1 MVKGAFLTEHLILF
15 SGWGSWDLDVL
26 ISREVSRFIIVR
38 KNQSN
43 KKKRNR
49 YIIGA
54 GVMSCHWIFFFNL
67 KRHRNDLPYCFG
79 VLDYHFSS
87 LDQSSR

>member
-54 GVMSCHWIFFFNL
+54 GVMSCHWIFF
-67 KRHRNDLPYCFG
+67 
-79 VLDYHFSS
+79 S
-87 LDQSSR
+87 LSLRGIGMIFHIALVS

>member
-1 MVKGAFLTEHLILF
+1 MV
-15 SGWGSWDLDVL
+15 
-26 ISREVSRFIIVR
+26 ISREVSRFIIIR

-54 GVMSCHWIFFFNL
+54 GVMSCHWIFGHFHIKLEQTVSQGGEKKYPSTWFL
-67 KRHRNDLPYCFG
+67 YVFPYNIYDKFYQKKT
-79 VLDYHFSS
+79 L
-87 LDQSSR
+87 